1 MSGGVQ
7 SGVNYVQ
14 VKVFDVESTNQY
26 DGFVVMKETTT
37 FGKAFTK
44 FCETKNKVVSDFML
58 TLPSGEIVSL
68 EDTPKALQIEEHVT
82 INYTLK
88 VAYVHVTVP
97 GKLEPYKLK
106 IKLRH
111 TFLQTMNKLCKREDI
126 KEVYKY
132 TYQSGEDVLEHDSPI
147 TKGMGHNEH
156 ITIVCTIV
164 RDPRFSTPIPNRR
177 KTRSGRE
184 Y

>member
-1 MSGGVQ
+1 MSGGVEAGKY
-7 SGVNYVQ
+7 SFRAFH
-14 VKVFDVESTNQY
+14 VKFFDIESNNLW
-26 DGFVVMKETTT
+26 DGHVLMKETTT

-44 FCETKNKVVSDFML
+44 FCEKTNKVVSDFML
-58 TLPSGEIVSL
+58 TLPSGEVVSL

-82 INYTLK
+82 INYALK
-88 VAYVHVTVP
+88 VAHVHVTVP
-97 GKLEPYKLK
+97 KPYQLK

-111 TFLQTMNKLCKREDI
+111 TFLQTMNKLCTRENI
-126 KEVYKY
+126 NEWYKY
-132 TYQSGEDVLEHDSPI
+132 TYQSGEDVMEHDSPI

-156 ITIVCTIV
+156 ITIVCTRV
-164 RDPRFSTPIPNRR
+164 RDPNFSTPIPKRR

>member
-7 SGVNYVQ
+7 SGVNHVQ
-14 VKVFDVESTNQY
+14 AKLFDVESTNQW
-26 DGFVVMKETTT
+26 DGYVVMKETTT

-44 FCETKNKVVSDFML
+44 FCETNNKVVSDFML
-58 TLPSGEIVSL
+58 TLPSGKIVSL

-97 GKLEPYKLK
+97 DKLEPYKLK

-111 TFLQTMNKLCKREDI
+111 TFLQTMKKVCNLHKI
-126 KEVYKY
+126 KGEYKY

-147 TKGMGHNEH
+147 TKEMGHNEH
-156 ITIVCTIV
+156 ITIVCTKV
-164 RDPRFSTPIPNRR
+164 RNPNFSTPIPKRR

>member
-1 MSGGVQ
+1 MTGGVEA
-7 SGVNYVQ
+7 GKYHFH
-14 VKVFDVESTNQY
+14 VKLLDIESTNLH
-26 DGFVVMKETTT
+26 DGDLLMKETTT
-37 FGKAFTK
+37 LGKAFTK
-44 FCETKNKVVSDFML
+44 FCETNNKVVSDFML
-58 TLPSGEIVSL
+58 TLPSGEIVSM
-68 EDTPKALQIEEHVT
+68 EDTPKSLQIEEHVT

-111 TFLQTMNKLCKREDI
+111 TFLQTMNKLCNLHKI
-126 KEVYKY
+126 KGEYKY
-132 TYQSGEDVLEHDSPI
+132 TYESGEDVLEHDSPI

-156 ITIVCTIV
+156 ITIVCTKV
-164 RDPRFSTPIPNRR
+164 RNARFSTPIPKRR